1 MGQLVS
7 DRVCYKHGS
16 VKPENKVIE
25 LYAFCDCGM
34 CNYRKASINNGLKNQ
49 LTVTIENE
57 NKMTEAK
64 EFIRNWKCGKK
75 EYTSKIEY
83 VHFY

>member
-7 DRVCYKHGS
+7 DRVCYKHGI
-16 VKPENKVIE
+16 VKPENKMIE
-25 LYAFCDCGM
+25 LHAFCDCGM

>member
-7 DRVCYKHGS
+7 DRVCYKHGV
-16 VKPENKVIE
+16 VKPENKMIE
-25 LYAFCDCGM
+25 LHAFCDCGM
-34 CNYRKASINNGLKNQ
+34 CNYRKAYINNGLRNQ

-64 EFIRNWKCGKK
+64 KFIRNWKCGKK
-75 EYTSKIEY
+75 EYTFKTEY
-83 VHFY
+83 VHF

>member
-1 MGQLVS
+1 MS
-7 DRVCYKHGS
+7 DRVCYKHGI

-25 LYAFCDCGM
+25 LHAFCDCGM
-34 CNYRKASINNGLKNQ
+34 CNYIKASINNGLKNQ